1 MKPDHRSAKP
11 SYTLSRRQLWAS
23 FWLAWLANAFILVG
37 AIVYRS
43 AEAVALAPIITPS
56 TFLLIAGMLGI
67 HRFAG
72 AQDFRAAA
80 EMASS
85 SPPYNPRDEPSGSGE
100 VQ

>member
-1 MKPDHRSAKP
+1 MKPDHRSLKP
-11 SYTLSRRQLWAS
+11 SYTLTRRQLWAS
-23 FWLAWLANAFILVG
+23 FWLAWLANTFILIG
-37 AIVYRS
+37 AIVYHS
-43 AEAVALAPIITPS
+43 SEAVALAPVITPS

-67 HRFAG
+67 HRITG

-85 SPPYNPRDEPSGSGE
+85 AAPYNPRDELSASGE